1 MSYNKQEMSSKQV
14 NTQIIQSI
22 IRNKN
27 FIMDKVNTLEQELD
41 NVNTQ
46 EEFDN
51 IVLQVS
57 KYLKDMEDMNIL
69 LNNVLDKPTTT
80 VLFPPTQH

>member
-1 MSYNKQEMSSKQV
+1 MSSKQV

-41 NVNTQ
+41 NVDTQ

-80 VLFPPTQH
+80 VLFPPTQD

>member
-1 MSYNKQEMSSKQV
+1 MSSKQV

-27 FIMDKVNTLEQELD
+27 FIMDKVNTLEQELN
-41 NVNTQ
+41 NVDTQ

>member
-1 MSYNKQEMSSKQV
+1 MTYNKQEMSSKQV

>member
-27 FIMDKVNTLEQELD
+27 FIMDKVNTLEQELN
-41 NVNTQ
+41 NVDTQ

>member
-1 MSYNKQEMSSKQV
+1 MTYNKQEMSSNQV

>member
-1 MSYNKQEMSSKQV
+1 MSSKQV

-27 FIMDKVNTLEQELD
+27 FIMDKVNTLEQELN
-41 NVNTQ
+41 NVDTQ

-80 VLFPPTQH
+80 VLFPPTQD

>member
-1 MSYNKQEMSSKQV
+1 MSSKQV

-41 NVNTQ
+41 NVDTQ

>member
-51 IVLQVS
+51 IVLQIS

>member
-1 MSYNKQEMSSKQV
+1 MTYNKQEMSSNQV

-69 LNNVLDKPTTT
+69 LNNVLDKPTST

>member
-1 MSYNKQEMSSKQV
+1 MSSNQV

>member
-1 MSYNKQEMSSKQV
+1 MSSKQV

-22 IRNKN
+22 IKNKN